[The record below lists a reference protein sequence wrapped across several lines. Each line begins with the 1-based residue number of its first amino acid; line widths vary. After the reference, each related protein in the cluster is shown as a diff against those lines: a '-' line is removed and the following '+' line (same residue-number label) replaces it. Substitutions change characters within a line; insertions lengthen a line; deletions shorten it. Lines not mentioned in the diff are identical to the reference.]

1 MVFPLLREKSDQLDQ
16 GDATGHTG
24 QKINNEQEVFNP
36 GCIVE
41 FGTEVFSH
49 FVSFSI

>member
-1 MVFPLLREKSDQLDQ
+1 VFPLLREKSDQLDQ
-16 GDATGHTG
+16 GNATDHAG
-24 QKINNEQEVFNP
+24 QKINNEQEVFDL
-36 GCIVE
+36 GSIVE